1 MQITLK
7 ALRVNKGLT
16 QEKTAK
22 DLDVSVE
29 TWANYEN
36 GKTFPDVPMIKK
48 IENYFNVKYEN
59 INFSYLNKTV

>member
-22 DLDVSVE
+22 DLEISVE

-36 GKTFPDVPMIKK
+36 GKTFPDVPMIQR
-48 IENYFNVKYEN
+48 IEKYFNVKYEN
-59 INFSYLNKTV
+59 INFSYLTKTV